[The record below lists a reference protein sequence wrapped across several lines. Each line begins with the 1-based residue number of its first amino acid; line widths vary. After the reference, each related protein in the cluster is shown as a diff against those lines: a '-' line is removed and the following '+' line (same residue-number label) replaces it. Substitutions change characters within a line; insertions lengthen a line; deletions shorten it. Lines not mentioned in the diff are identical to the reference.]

1 MNQSESSQRRRR
13 DDAETSIQDARTTF
27 HGGDRWSAG
36 ATRDDD
42 DGRRR
47 GTWRVISVDL
57 ETSTLHGVEWR
68 FASGHCTMESIR
80 SIIQTID
87 VRSMS
92 MHVLHMG
99 INRVP
104 QDLKHQR
111 NKEGKKEDR
120 QTVEQSGGILVSG
133 GYVIR
138 ASGSFPGT
146 TKPTIL

>member
-1 MNQSESSQRRRR
+1 MNQSESSQRRCR
-13 DDAETSIQDARTTF
+13 DDAETSTQDARTTF

-68 FASGHCTMESIR
+68 FASDRCTMESIR
-80 SIIQTID
+80 SIIQTIV
-87 VRSMS
+87 VRSMP
-92 MHVLHMG
+92 MHVLHMD

-104 QDLKHQR
+104 QGLKHQR
-111 NKEGKKEDR
+111 NKEGRKKKD
-120 QTVEQSGGILVSG
+120 EQSNK
-133 GYVIR
+133 
-138 ASGSFPGT
+138 AAGS
-146 TKPTIL
+146 